1 MTQHT
6 DQDLAL
12 AQRLQAEWSIVHNNN
27 RTTSLDLE
35 LVDPNPDVLALFV
48 EYDKLYFNQSLGSV
62 VVKWSNKMTLC
73 AGLCEY
79 RGGGCCTI
87 KLSEKLLRFRSR
99 KEVVETL
106 LHEMIHAYLF
116 VTQNRKDR
124 EAHGPEF
131 ISHMDRLNKEG
142 GYHITVYHNFT
153 SEVNYYRL
161 HHWQCQG
168 RCKKII
174 KRAMNRAPN
183 VHDPWWSS
191 HQKYC
196 GGNFS
201 KISEPPKKEK
211 STTRKRK
218 SKNMEGENPSK
229 KTKSTTI
236 PTKVP
241 IDT

>member
-1 MTQHT
+1 
-6 DQDLAL
+6 
-12 AQRLQAEWSIVHNNN
+12 
-27 RTTSLDLE
+27 
-35 LVDPNPDVLALFV
+35 
-48 EYDKLYFNQSLGSV
+48 
-62 VVKWSNKMTLC
+62 
-73 AGLCEY
+73 
-79 RGGGCCTI
+79 
-87 KLSEKLLRFRSR
+87 
-99 KEVVETL
+99 
-106 LHEMIHAYLF
+106 MIHAYLF

-229 KTKSTTI
+229 KQKVLQSQPKSQSIRDFFTPLEDNAKEIQTKHQLLNISCGDEVKRER
-236 PTKVP
+236 KVANHNLERCQSKTLVSAKP
-241 IDT
+241 YVICLSDSESDEVVVLPRTCS